1 MHIQLVNNDNTM
13 IIKSLKTTLTQ
24 RKIRI
29 FRNKSHEKSLF
40 AHRNTPV

>member
-1 MHIQLVNNDNTM
+1 MKKKNDNTM
-13 IIKSLKTTLTQ
+13 ITKSPKTKRTQ

-29 FRNKSHEKSLF
+29 FPHKLHEKSPF